1 MPGAADGQPRP
12 VGENGRACLSLAL
25 QTGQAIDVEQVG
37 AVDAHE
43 ARGVESGRELGQ
55 RLLLQVDSCSLL
67 CRPT

>member
-43 ARGVESGRELGQ
+43 ARGVEAGASSASVCCFRWT
-55 RLLLQVDSCSLL
+55 CSLL